1 MIFIIKKHFK
11 LFLEYSNVKV
21 MLIFHST
28 RVMYSIEHF
37 YMNAFKICEIKK
49 TLNEKHLLT
58 DLLIICCRNV
68 RDIDNILKKTF
79 TLFMLQCQT
88 KVNIFSV
95 GLLHCF
101 ISMPTQCMYNK

>member
-49 TLNEKHLLT
+49 TLNEIHLLT
-58 DLLIICCRNV
+58 DLLIICCRK
-68 RDIDNILKKTF
+68 RQRLSTTLKENF
-79 TLFMLQCQT
+79 H
-88 KVNIFSV
+88 S
-95 GLLHCF
+95 LHVTV
-101 ISMPTQCMYNK
+101 SN